1 MNRPRP
7 EKFIFF
13 LAEGERAVESVE
25 VRRTSSRDVAFE
37 AEKKQF
43 QLHRAKEQVERK
55 SRY

>member
-13 LAEGERAVESVE
+13 LAEGERAESVE